1 MPKKDELSQR
11 RYRALVAHLQDLM
24 RADLKPKYEGYY
36 GQLVLTGDDRVEPG
50 ELHVVRRTAREAG

>member
-1 MPKKDELSQR
+1 
-11 RYRALVAHLQDLM
+11 M